1 MLRKELTNHLP
12 HLRVLTVSHR
22 DFFKYVVCSR
32 LLTEAE
38 VIEVCLFHGDKDHKP
53 ELNEICDITE
63 SRTKP
68 PLYKMVCSTSLD
80 ISCNFYYNLHQQ
92 KVPSQNCTI
101 RISKLKY
108 AIELTSLSLYDYSNF
123 KQGNCTIKIDQVY
136 SDSPGGS
143 QLSVTAPLQVSPNV
157 YILDFPVR
165 SNDTEDIILHPDSEY
180 DVTLSSF
187 TPLSVFYSNVNSS
200 SVKGSHFDV
209 SFSVVDGKYVSCV
222 RQIYYKQ
229 LEPAWIPFSVSDRK
243 GSLK

>member
-22 DFFKYVVCSR
+22 DFFKDVVCSR
-32 LLTEAE
+32 LLTGAE
-38 VIEVCLFHGDKDHKP
+38 VIEVCLFHGNKDHKP

-80 ISCNFYYNLHQQ
+80 ISCNFHYLKQT
-92 KVPSQNCTI
+92 VPSQNCTI

-108 AIELTSLSLYDYSNF
+108 AIELTSLSIYIYNSSNF
-123 KQGNCTIKIDQVY
+123 MQGNYAVKIDQVD
-136 SDSPGGS
+136 SDSPGY
-143 QLSVTAPLQVSPNV
+143 QLSVTVPSLNNSYFLFQNFRTLV
-157 YILDFPVR
+157 FPVP

-180 DVTLSSF
+180 NVTLSSF
-187 TPLSVFYSNVNSS
+187 TPLDVFYSTVHSS

-209 SFSVVDGKYVSCV
+209 SFSAVDGKYVSCV
-222 RQIYYKQ
+222 RHIYYKQ
-229 LEPAWIPFSVSDRK
+229 LEPAWIPFSVSDQ
-243 GSLK
+243 

>member
-22 DFFKYVVCSR
+22 DFFKDVVCSR
-32 LLTEAE
+32 LLTGAE
-38 VIEVCLFHGDKDHKP
+38 VIEVCLFHGNKDHKP

-80 ISCNFYYNLHQQ
+80 ISCKFHYLKQ
-92 KVPSQNCTI
+92 KKSSQKCTI

-108 AIELTSLSLYDYSNF
+108 AIELTSLSIYNSNNF
-123 KQGNCTIKIDQVY
+123 MQSNYTVKIDQVD
-136 SDSPGGS
+136 SDSPGS
-143 QLSVTAPLQVSPNV
+143 QLSITVPSLNCSNFFIQDFRTLV
-157 YILDFPVR
+157 FPVP
-165 SNDTEDIILHPDSEY
+165 SNDTEDIILHPGSEY

-187 TPLSVFYSNVNSS
+187 TPLDVYSIGNSS

-209 SFSVVDGKYVSCV
+209 SFSAVDGKYVSCV
-222 RQIYYKQ
+222 RHIYYKQ
-229 LEPAWIPFSVSDRK
+229 LEPAWIPFSVSDQ
-243 GSLK
+243 